1 MHSPMRDH
9 TVGEALNNSGPSPRE
24 IARRQRRKGP
34 AVNIAG
40 LPELLHRESDGR

>member
-1 MHSPMRDH
+1 MCDY
-9 TVGEALNNSGPSPRE
+9 TAGEVLNNSGPSPRE